1 MAQIKLAEY
10 TFDNSVGDI
19 MPSLTPNTITMT
31 KEDSVSGTTTRRIV
45 YIDDSVMPTQIGG
58 FHQATALLTLD
69 YLNVTN
75 SVTAIDG
82 MFYQATNVTYIN
94 VSNWDTSNVINM
106 KSTFYQCTKLQTIE
120 GLENWNVSKNTTFS
134 MTFYRCE
141 KLQEANITNWKAP
154 LCTSMHQ
161 MFRQCYQL
169 KNLDLSGFEVS
180 TTSSVDMS
188 RCFQQCDNLK
198 ITGLNTMK
206 VKPTNLIYTFANL
219 TSTTIKNNFDLSSWD
234 TSLCTDMNNMF
245 SGCSS
250 LTSLNLSSWDTSLC
264 TNFSGMFNG
273 CTQLIE
279 IKGIENF
286 NVSSVTNFSNMFYQC
301 QSLTKLDLR
310 NWMTSSAY
318 DMAHMFN
325 SCSSLEVLRVDNF
338 DTSKLGDSKMN
349 SMFYGCSSLKTLNL
363 NSFIRSTN
371 LTKVTGFLQ
380 HCSSLEYLSMQN
392 FDFSGI
398 VTFQSCFNSC
408 KSLKMLDLTMWDTSS
423 VNDATFTYCFNGVTC
438 PIYYNSNICK
448 NNGISN
454 YGNAID
460 VQGRLLAVYDFNNTV
475 TTSNSAY
482 PTLTGSVVTK
492 TIDTQGS
499 ESYITHRV
507 IGVDV
512 MPTGIKFNS
521 IPGLLNVDY
530 LAVTS
535 TTTSLHNLFGNCIRM
550 ASVNTFGW
558 DTSNVTTMETAFGVC
573 SSLTELDLSSCN
585 LQNLQNLYG
594 AFADCSGLE
603 TLHLPTTFTTS
614 FISLGRTFWNCSKLS
629 TITGLSEIDTSKV
642 VNFDMTFA
650 RATSLMEIDLSKWNT
665 SSATGSTG
673 MFDYWTS
680 DQIVYIHD
688 TNWTLNTSSYN
699 ATFVRRLS
707 KLIIKYTF
715 DNSTHPSCLPRFNNQ
730 AGNGTTVDYM
740 VSDMVKGNITTRL
753 LSTNGDLPQHIQF
766 ADDFYTGGRGII
778 SCDYLDTSNC
788 TSLYLLFYGC
798 STLTSVNTSS
808 WDTSKVTNFY
818 CAFFNTRCTE
828 IDCSN
833 IDTSSAVNISRMFG
847 SCSTLTSLDLSSWDV
862 SKVTDFSRLFQS
874 CYGLKSLNTSGWDTS
889 SVINMDSMFDG
900 CGLTEIDVSHFN
912 TSNATNLNNMFAGV
926 KISSIDLS
934 GWDVR
939 KVQQTRLMFNSGSIT
954 EIKLD
959 GWNTE
964 SLTDMWAMFC
974 GSGITTVDINHF
986 NVSKVTS
993 VSQLFDQCK
1002 NLVSVDMSNLH
1013 FTSCQNISSMFSRCP
1028 KLTTVKMADF
1038 TGSPITTVK
1047 SLCYQSSVLTEIDLT
1062 TVDVSRVTDMSNV
1075 FELATSLKTLD
1086 LSTWDTRKVTSANAM
1101 FQGWDNTQT
1110 VYYEPPF
1117 WSIGTTTL
1125 NSNINWVINVTRNNG
1140 YWLDMTGITEPVT
1153 MTLTNDNGLPTE
1165 DIVTSWG
1172 DGTVD
1177 SELTHTYS
1185 IAGEYIIV
1193 TNLQNGGNY
1202 NTMQSYV
1209 TKAIVRH
1216 KQKPD
1221 NMFYNCSKLEEV
1233 QFTQNWATSLSSQ
1246 THNFWRMFYNCLNLK
1261 TINTD
1266 VLCQVKPNGLSF
1278 AFYYCQSLE
1287 TLDLSSMD
1295 VSNCTSL
1302 ECAFRTCN
1310 KLQTLNLSNW
1320 DTSKVSNF
1328 WCAFAYDAVLTEI
1341 INIENLNTSNATNMG
1356 EMFNGCKT
1364 LTSLDVSNWNFTKCT
1379 TINQFIRDTTNLVD
1393 FNMSGVTFGATSVNF
1408 QNFAYQSGVQ
1418 NVNMSNIT
1426 TAGKVSFE
1434 SPFYGCSKLKTI
1446 DFSNSHF
1453 KPSNMQNMFQ
1463 NCSSLTSLDLSMLD
1477 TSLCTNMNNTFYGC
1491 GVATLNLKGWNTSNV
1506 TTMVRTFA
1514 DMTNITTLD
1523 LSHFDTS
1530 NVTNMQYV
1538 VTNCPKLTYI
1548 DVSSFTRK
1556 TSSTI
1561 IDYLFLD
1568 NPSLENI
1575 DISNLDMTNMSTFM
1589 FRDSSKLK
1597 TIGMLYSSGE
1607 SINKLVA
1614 NGFHKTEQRNGITIY
1629 YQDADPSQLTPV
1641 EGVTFKKY
1649 QTPTTIQ
1656 LPPHI
1661 QLHSL
1666 PDGTRDEVDIKT
1678 GILTRRAY
1686 RVKITGSNSN
1696 INYTIRDVDVHGA
1709 ITMQCTINDAPKRR
1723 FSQGMTKTYCDFKV
1737 IPFVGGISFTESG
1750 KEKIGCGWYGSTN
1763 LTNTF
1768 CIRIPISYLEELT
1781 LEAFKELLNKN
1792 PIDIV
1797 YELETPIVEQ
1807 LILNYNNSCD
1817 YGRILPT
1824 GMCDKY
1830 DVVNSMYTQTMTSIL
1845 LDGANTWDAMEE
1857 FENTVKFTATGTTVG
1872 VEELNMLGAG
1882 GLYCDNDLF
1891 PNIND
1896 DSDVPHCRVDEAGN
1910 KFYIYVD
1917 KEMLMSPDLIGWQI
1931 WLQAN
1936 PFNLIYELAEHL
1948 IYVKPYEELDPTQ
1961 ARWEG
1966 MDCMRDGAIKYHTN
1980 SSDNITMYPTLEY
1993 VAPSINNFEVTMLEP
2008 NTDYTIYAEGINT
2021 NDTINLGGTDIKF
2034 NNGTVYTSG
2043 DNQWLRIDNNDSFYN
2058 MVITKG
2064 DTTGEVVP
2072 YFEGMT
2078 SVENP
2083 NITML
2088 ASSTNRYNGYEVGAF
2103 NSSTGIVDTTIGN
2116 TYVTNF
2122 IYIGDGVN
2130 LKTNLPD
2137 RCVWYY
2143 YDENK
2148 NYVDT
2153 GWHEDSN
2160 SNPILLYYE
2169 NTYYVRVVIRG
2180 GCEQVFLSTDI
2191 MIADKNNYPTTY
2203 EPYKEPST
2211 VSYTDLKLRSL
2222 PNGVKDTINVVTG
2235 EYIQRVGEVVLDGSQ
2250 KIENTYN
2257 VIGKT
2262 KGFYYPPNIIPLTG
2276 LFVYDYPSLIS
2287 CSHFNVRVILD
2298 QWDEKY
2304 KDEEFISVADDG
2316 RVAVRLQ
2323 TTKAYTDEE
2332 FYDYLSKNPITIL
2345 YPLPTPIITK
2355 LDPQTLLAYKDGTIN
2370 LSSDTGLL
2378 PTTHYTVPSTNT
2390 FHLPSMKTGTRYTL
2404 KYPSASGSITIGDI
2418 NYSISSD
2425 SMLFTTPLKIN
2436 GDTSA
2441 IIFSDANPENVV
2453 LLEGAYNKREVPF
2466 FTGVKSVKNPNITII
2481 DQLSTESTTYNC
2493 ETEIELRGLP
2503 NGVADK
2509 LDIIKGKLTTNVGI
2523 RAYQDGDENL
2533 PNIWTDGY
2541 ETVYALSSPVVTNV
2555 TIDHPTVTTNSLIDL
2570 TSDYLIPQ
2578 LNYRAPSSNNFPLD
2592 LLQPNQTY
2600 TLYADTL
2607 TSGSYILGGTRT
2619 GVYSQPHTITLGD
2632 MTDNL
2637 LTFNGDLGLS
2647 NVMLVKGNSLK
2658 TTLPPYFLGIRSV
2671 TDGHLLV
2678 EGMAGEINEL
2688 TFDEGIVLRDCNGVK
2703 DFIDLMTCTLTKRT
2717 GEITLTGAEGW
2728 YRADNE
2734 STTDY
2739 NVFKLTLGGLKEAL
2753 VMCDTLQSVFDTKM
2767 MDCIHAHTNELC
2779 IVIAN
2784 ATIGGNTVNALK
2796 SWLNQHP
2803 TTVVYQLRTPLEV
2816 QLENT
2821 WTTLPP
2827 TSYSNQTEISSTV
2840 STSSLKPMISVTIAT
2855 TTLEEIVSNL
2865 EAQNAELENEN
2876 VATMLALTSVYET
2889 MVVPMAVATM
2899 SLDDEVSTVNL
2910 SDGKDGNNVNGMSVS
2925 PIGMVYVNLIRKGL
2939 KTIEQVPH
2947 NLQPEVMYALRGVE

>member
-10 TFDNSVGDI
+10 TFDSTSTGTN
-19 MPSLTPNTITMT
+19 MPTLIPNTITMT
-31 KEDSVSGTTTRRIV
+31 TEDVVISDTVTKRIV
-45 YIDDSVMPTQIGG
+45 YIDNAVMPTQIKMNGSDI
-58 FHQATALLTLD
+58 LEVY
-69 YLNVTN
+69 YLN
-75 SVTAIDG
+75 IDSNITSMNRLFHYSG
-82 MFYQATNVTYIN
+82 KLTYVN
-94 VSNWDTSNVINM
+94 TENWDTRNVTDFGCAFEACGLTGHLDLSHLNTGSVIEMYYVFCNTSI
-106 KSTFYQCTKLQTIE
+106 KSVNLNGWDMSKVTSCRSMFTQCYSLETVDMTLSTNLSTCSSFLEMFSGCKKLKTIKGTDTWKIQNATDFSKMFNQCNSLQNIK
-120 GLENWNVSKNTTFS
+120 GLEDWNVSK
-134 MTFYRCE
+134 
-141 KLQEANITNWKAP
+141 
-154 LCTSMHQ
+154 
-161 MFRQCYQL
+161 
-169 KNLDLSGFEVS
+169 
-180 TTSSVDMS
+180 
-188 RCFQQCDNLK
+188 
-198 ITGLNTMK
+198 
-206 VKPTNLIYTFANL
+206 
-219 TSTTIKNNFDLSSWD
+219 
-234 TSLCTDMNNMF
+234 
-245 SGCSS
+245 
-250 LTSLNLSSWDTSLC
+250 
-264 TNFSGMFNG
+264 
-273 CTQLIE
+273 
-279 IKGIENF
+279 
-286 NVSSVTNFSNMFYQC
+286 VTNFDIMFYGC
-301 QSLTKLDLR
+301 SSLTKLDLR
-310 NWMTSSAY
+310 NWVTSSATTFQN
-318 DMAHMFN
+318 MFHG
-325 SCSSLEVLRVDNF
+325 CSNLEELRVDNF
-338 DTSKLGDSKMN
+338 DYVKSTITTPLG
-349 SMFYGCSSLKTLNL
+349 SMFQECKKLKTINL
-363 NSFIRSTN
+363 NN
-371 LTKVTGFLQ
+371 LTNKGLGNVLNVFYN
-380 HCSSLEYLSMQN
+380 CESLEYISMQN
-392 FDFSGI
+392 FVWGN
-398 VTFQSCFNSC
+398 CNSLQGLFTNC
-408 KSLKMLDLTMWDTSS
+408 KSLKYLDFTTFDGSTIATTTTSLRLTSS
-423 VNDATFTYCFNGVTC
+423 FNGVTC
-438 PIYYNSNICK
+438 PIYYNSNMCTTYDTELTSK
-448 NNGISN
+448 S
-454 YGNAID
+454 NAID
-460 VQGRLLAVYDFNNTV
+460 VQGRLMAVYDFNNTV

-482 PTLTGSVVTK
+482 PTLTGSTVTK

-507 IGVDV
+507 ISVDV
-512 MPTGIKFNS
+512 MPTEIKFS
-521 IPGLLNVDY
+521 GTVIGLLNVDY
-530 LAVTS
+530 LAVASSCTKL
-535 TTTSLHNLFGNCIRM
+535 TSLFADCVRLS
-550 ASVNTFGW
+550 SVNAFGW
-558 DTSNVTTMETAFGVC
+558 DTQNVT
-573 SSLTELDLSSCN
+573 DLSSMFDDCSQLIEIDLSQCN
-585 LQNLQNLYG
+585 FKNVKNLYG
-594 AFADCSGLE
+594 TFNYCQKLE
-603 TLHLPTTFTTS
+603 TLHLPTTFTTNL
-614 FISLGRTFWNCSKLS
+614 ISLGRAFWCCSKLS

-642 VNFDMTFA
+642 SNFDRTFEE
-650 RATSLMEIDLSKWNT
+650 ATSLMEIDLSKWNT
-665 SSATGSTG
+665 SSGTGSTN
-673 MFDYWTS
+673 MFSGWTS
-680 DQIVYIHD
+680 DQIVYVHD
-688 TNWTLNTSSYN
+688 TNWTINTSSYN

-707 KLIIKYTF
+707 TLLARYTF
-715 DNSTHPSCLPRFNNQ
+715 DNSVSDCLPTITGITS
-730 AGNGTTVDYM
+730 ADYL
-740 VSDMVKGNITTRL
+740 VSDIVNSTITTRL
-753 LSTNGDLPQHIQF
+753 ITSENVLPTRYLFKGIKSLTRLEYLEMSEVTNMQDMLSACSNLEYLDVSQWNTSKVTSMYYGFIGCGKLTEIIGIEDLDVSNCTNLSCTFESCSGLISLDLSKWNVTKCTLLNQM
-766 ADDFYTGGRGII
+766 FYRCTSLVSVNLSGWITTKNTRLDNLFSNCTNLTEII
-778 SCDYLDTSNC
+778 GLEEWDTSNVTNMSNIFNNC
-788 TSLYLLFYGC
+788 RKITSIEMVRNWNTSKVTEMAATFSTMTSL
-798 STLTSVNTSS
+798 TSLEPILN
-808 WDTSKVTNFY
+808 WDTSKVTSM
-818 CAFFNTRCTE
+818 A
-828 IDCSN
+828 N
-833 IDTSSAVNISRMFG
+833 IFSWISVESFSFANWDTSKVRSMYYMLAG
-847 SCSTLTSLDLSSWDV
+847 LLLDGWDLTN
-862 SKVTDFSRLFQS
+862 
-874 CYGLKSLNTSGWDTS
+874 LNTS
-889 SVINMDSMFDG
+889 SVTNM
-900 CGLTEIDVSHFN
+900 E
-912 TSNATNLNNMFAGV
+912 NMF
-926 KISSIDLS
+926 
-934 GWDVR
+934 
-939 KVQQTRLMFNSGSIT
+939 
-954 EIKLD
+954 
-959 GWNTE
+959 E
-964 SLTDMWAMFC
+964 SCTC
-974 GSGITTVDINHF
+974 T
-986 NVSKVTS
+986 
-993 VSQLFDQCK
+993 
-1002 NLVSVDMSNLH
+1002 
-1013 FTSCQNISSMFSRCP
+1013 
-1028 KLTTVKMADF
+1028 
-1038 TGSPITTVK
+1038 
-1047 SLCYQSSVLTEIDLT
+1047 
-1062 TVDVSRVTDMSNV
+1062 
-1075 FELATSLKTLD
+1075 KTLD
-1086 LSTWDTRKVTSANAM
+1086 LSHFITDNATSMKYMFTKATLTKLIGTEKWNTDKVTNMLGM
-1101 FQGWDNTQT
+1101 FNDTKTITEINLSSFNTSLVTGCTSLVTNSSIKT
-1110 VYYEPPF
+1110 VYYDSAL
-1117 WSIGTTTL
+1117 WTL
-1125 NSNINWVINVTRNNG
+1125 DKFNSPTVTWIVTPIKNNG
-1140 YWLDMTGITEPVT
+1140 YWLDMSNITQPATIT
-1153 MTLTNDNGLPTE
+1153 MTNPNNLTTSE
-1165 DIVTSWG
+1165 IVIDWG
-1172 DGTVD
+1172 DGTRN
-1177 SELTHTYS
+1177 SELTHAYS
-1185 IAGEYIIV
+1185 TAGQYVIA
-1193 TNLQNGGNY
+1193 TNLYHDTGAMKPY
-1202 NTMQSYV
+1202 L
-1209 TKAIVRH
+1209 TKAHLNYSNGTINGLLFQCPNV
-1216 KQKPD
+1216 KEFTITD
-1221 NMFYNCSKLEEV
+1221 NFINEINSSKTFYNMDRAFNGCYALEYLPSNFTQIDITNVSGISSTFSYSGFKELDFTGWTNHKISNWSGAFYSCQDLEKVNFGTLDMTPVTDMSTMFGYCSKL
-1233 QFTQNWATSLSSQ
+1233 
-1246 THNFWRMFYNCLNLK
+1246 
-1261 TINTD
+1261 
-1266 VLCQVKPNGLSF
+1266 
-1278 AFYYCQSLE
+1278 
-1287 TLDLSSMD
+1287 
-1295 VSNCTSL
+1295 
-1302 ECAFRTCN
+1302 
-1310 KLQTLNLSNW
+1310 
-1320 DTSKVSNF
+1320 
-1328 WCAFAYDAVLTEI
+1328 TEI
-1341 INIENLNTSNATNMG
+1341 NVGTNWNTSNVTNMG
-1356 EMFNGCKT
+1356 GVFNGCKA
-1364 LTSLDVSNWNFTKCT
+1364 LTSLDVSNWNFEKCT
-1379 TINQFIRDTTNLVD
+1379 AINQFIRETTKLVD

-1426 TAGKVSFE
+1426 TAGKVYFE

-1446 DFSNSHF
+1446 NFSNSHF
-1453 KPSNMQNMFQ
+1453 KPSGIPNMFYG
-1463 NCSSLTSLDLSMLD
+1463 CKELTSLDLSMLD
-1477 TSLCTNMNNTFYGC
+1477 TSLCTTFSALFYGC
-1491 GVATLNLKGWNTSNV
+1491 TKLSSLNITSWNTSSCGSILS
-1506 TTMVRTFA
+1506 TFNGCSSL
-1514 DMTNITTLD
+1514 TSLD
-1523 LSHFDTS
+1523 LSSWDFS
-1530 NVTNMQYV
+1530 NIAGMLWTFNDCKSLLSLNLSSPTMKQNFTNLYGSFQNCNSLQY
-1538 VTNCPKLTYI
+1538 L
-1548 DVSSFTRK
+1548 
-1556 TSSTI
+1556 
-1561 IDYLFLD
+1561 
-1568 NPSLENI
+1568 
-1575 DISNLDMTNMSTFM
+1575 DISNLDVTDDVDTTTM
-1589 FRDSSKLK
+1589 FNGATKLSQ
-1597 TIGMLYSSGE
+1597 IGLLYSSA
-1607 SINKLVA
+1607 STINKIASLV
-1614 NGFHKTEQRNGITIY
+1614 KTPTTIY
-1629 YQDADPSQLTPV
+1629 YQDADPTQLTPV

-1661 QLHSL
+1661 QLHSF

-1678 GILTRRAY
+1678 GILTRNVGCIVLDGSEDENWKY
-1686 RVKITGSNSN
+1686 YVHNDNGYYMQYNKILDETEISSTLIPLSYSKGI
-1696 INYTIRDVDVHGA
+1696 INKQY
-1709 ITMQCTINDAPKRR
+1709 ITP
-1723 FSQGMTKTYCDFKV
+1723 
-1737 IPFVGGISFTESG
+1737 
-1750 KEKIGCGWYGSTN
+1750 TN
-1763 LTNTF
+1763 LRHNEYGFHASRGITICAENSDEVKNILNQFPITVSYKLNT
-1768 CIRIPISYLEELT
+1768 PT
-1781 LEAFKELLNKN
+1781 
-1792 PIDIV
+1792 
-1797 YELETPIVEQ
+1797 TEQ

-1845 LDGANTWDAMEE
+1845 LDGVNTWDAMEE

-1872 VEELNMLGAG
+1872 VENLNMLGAG

-1896 DSDVPHCRVDEAGN
+1896 DSDVPHCRVDETGN

-1936 PFNLIYELAEHL
+1936 NFNLIYELAEHL
-1948 IYVKPYEELDPTQ
+1948 TYVKPYEELDPTQ

-1980 SSDNITMYPTLEY
+1980 SPDNITIYPTLEY

-2008 NTDYTIYAEGINT
+2008 NTDYTIYAEGINA
-2021 NDTINLGGTDIKF
+2021 NDTINLGGTDINF

-2083 NITML
+2083 KINVPCKNLFILQDYDYIASWNGQDSAGKDQRNVARKSENGTITFTSPSHGSYAAYNIATGEYFYAIHGADIFNYDYAKTQTMV
-2088 ASSTNRYNGYEVGAF
+2088 EGAG
-2103 NSSTGIVDTTIGN
+2103 TYTIQMDINHIEGMSPII
-2116 TYVTNF
+2116 YVYYDDDKLREYRWQDMSLTVEKKINF
-2122 IYIGDGVN
+2122 IAVSLWYEGQIVN
-2130 LKTNLPD
+2130 FTI
-2137 RCVWYY
+2137 
-2143 YDENK
+2143 
-2148 NYVDT
+2148 
-2153 GWHEDSN
+2153 SN
-2160 SNPILLYYE
+2160 IQVE
-2169 NTYYVRVVIRG
+2169 KGEVATDYVRG
-2180 GCEQVFLSTDI
+2180 GGS
-2191 MIADKNNYPTTY
+2191 N
-2203 EPYKEPST
+2203 

-2235 EYIQRVGEVVLDGSQ
+2235 EYVQRVGEVVLDGSQ

-2262 KGFYYPPNIIPLTG
+2262 KGFYYPPNMISLTG

-2441 IIFSDANPENVV
+2441 IIFSDTNPENVV

-2555 TIDHPTVTTNSLIDL
+2555 TIDRPTVTTNSLIDL

-2678 EGMAGEINEL
+2678 EGMAGETNEI

-2767 MDCIHAHTNELC
+2767 MNCIHAHTNELC

-2784 ATIGGNTVNALK
+2784 STIGGNTVNALK

-2855 TTLEEIVSNL
+2855 TTLEEIVASL
-2865 EAQNAELENEN
+2865 EAQNAELEAEN
-2876 VATMLALTSVYET
+2876 MATMLALTSVYET
-2889 MVVPMAVATM
+2889 IVAPMTVPTTEPQVATYGLRR
-2899 SLDDEVSTVNL
+2899 SAEPI
-2910 SDGKDGNNVNGMSVS
+2910 GMSVS
-2925 PIGMVYVNLIRKGL
+2925 PMGMVYAKLVSKGF
-2939 KTIEQVPH
+2939 KSIDEVPY
-2947 NLQPEVMYALRGVE
+2947 NLQAEVMYALRGME